1 MPAFMAEGGM
11 PYWIDLMTSDVRKSS
26 HFYGELLA
34 GTLRNCMWGTAW
46 RACRGFR

>member
-26 HFYGELLA
+26 HFL
-34 GTLRNCMWGTAW
+34 W
-46 RACRGFR
+46 